1 MNEKEQ
7 RKLKFMQDGQ
17 HSRNEILKC
26 HENKIKLLEDSWEN
40 QIDVL
45 QKLVSK
51 TDESTLD
58 LERQNT
64 SISALLEINLKNFER
79 ECASTTKMLASL
91 VEKEKLTS
99 TQLDQYKEEYANIL
113 QDQNYINDS
122 KNSLDLL
129 RQNKKL
135 DFYHKYCNWMN
146 ENLGINVLVMKEKT
160 VEVVFS
166 FENPQRK
173 VSALIAT
180 TDDNELTLLKTVP
193 ELQGCHAESEKLSQS
208 KDIRHFILSL
218 RQVLQ
223 CVDASV

>member
-7 RKLKFMQDGQ
+7 QKLKFMQGGQ

-26 HENKIKLLEDSWEN
+26 NEHKIKLLEDSWEN
-40 QIDVL
+40 QVDVL
-45 QKLVSK
+45 RKLVSK

-58 LERQNT
+58 LEHQKTNVLR
-64 SISALLEINLKNFER
+64 LLEISMKNCER
-79 ECASTTKMLASL
+79 ECASTTKMLTSL
-91 VEKEKLTS
+91 VEKEKLTT
-99 TQLDQYKEEYANIL
+99 TQLDQYKEEYGDIL
-113 QDQNYINDS
+113 KDQNYINDS

-146 ENLGINVLVMKEKT
+146 ENLGINVVVMNEKT

-173 VSALIAT
+173 VSALIAI

-193 ELQGCHAESEKLSQS
+193 ELQGCHADNEKLSQS
-208 KDIRHFILSL
+208 KGIRHFILSL